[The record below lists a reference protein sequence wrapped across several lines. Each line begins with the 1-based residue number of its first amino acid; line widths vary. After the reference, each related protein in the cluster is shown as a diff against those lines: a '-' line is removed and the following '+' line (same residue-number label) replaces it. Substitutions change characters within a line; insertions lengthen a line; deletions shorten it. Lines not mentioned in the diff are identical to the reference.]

1 MILVSILI
9 YRIISRFP
17 IILVA
22 VFSIFSI
29 GHDVIA
35 EEEIVEDIYELEEIV
50 CAFEGFAKEPNIK
63 PKLKEYSWLV
73 VNFIPRLD
81 SVYVSSKHYLLNC
94 SLILYE

>member
-22 VFSIFSI
+22 VFSIFSL

-50 CAFEGFAKEPNIK
+50 CAFEGFAKEVKIK
-63 PKLKEYSWLV
+63 HDLKEYSWLV

-81 SVYVSSKHYLLNC
+81 SVSLYDKHYLLNC
-94 SLILYE
+94 SWILYD